1 MKIFV
6 QCQLI
11 APMDKPE
18 SALIAAPLAHRAGA
32 VQVAQAVGVVW
43 QEIDLVLRPII
54 GTGGVL
60 ALLQRSVHLTAVQH
74 PWLRVGLGA
83 GGLAGADAAALT
95 AVLAQQDAAQA
106 LACGNAL
113 LTTFHG
119 LLTSLIGASLTE
131 RLLRPVWGTP
141 PMSAPAQDMSR

>member
-1 MKIFV
+1 
-6 QCQLI
+6 
-11 APMDKPE
+11 MDKTE
-18 SALIAAPLAHRAGA
+18 IAVIATPLAHRAGA
-32 VQVAQAVGVVW
+32 GAGAMQVAQAVGAVW

-54 GTGGVL
+54 GPGGVL

-74 PWLRVGLGA
+74 PWLRAGLDGD
-83 GGLAGADAAALT
+83 GLAGADAAALT
-95 AVLAQQDAAQA
+95 AVLARQDAAQA

-141 PMSAPAQDMSR
+141 PMSAPAQDMSP